1 MEHYTR
7 TTIMQS
13 GIKIRRERA
22 LPQSGEVSVGVGN
35 EVTPIQV
42 VARMPLETH
51 FAIVD
56 GSEAL
61 GVPPEEVKGLVIVED
76 EAIVEVG
83 TVLAKK
89 EQFARKR
96 QVLAPV
102 EGKLFDVVN
111 GRIVISQTAEWLEK
125 QAMVSGRVVSYMGD
139 RGVIIETHGTL
150 IQGVWGSGKEN
161 FGKLKV
167 ATRNFNGSL
176 TKDQVSGDVGTLVLA
191 AGRVEHLE
199 VLEIAEQRHVAGII
213 AGSMSA
219 ELCMAAS
226 ALSYP
231 IILTDGVGKQN
242 MTPAIFSLLQ
252 GMDGRETS
260 LFADYDRSRGQRPEI
275 IIPEPPAAAA
285 EAVAANRPI
294 RLGQMVRLLR
304 APYIG
309 YTGEIVKIYALSQI
323 LATSAKAQG
332 VDVRLADGS
341 VVFVP
346 FANFDV
352 MV

>member
-7 TTIMQS
+7 TTIIQS

-22 LPQSGEVSVGVGN
+22 LPQSGEVGVGVGN

-42 VARMPLETH
+42 VARMPIETH

-56 GSEAL
+56 ASEKL
-61 GVPPEEVKGLVIVED
+61 GVSPEEVNGLVIVEK
-76 EAIVEVG
+76 EAIVETG
-83 TVLAKK
+83 TVLAQKK
-89 EQFARKR
+89 QFGRNR
-96 QVLAPV
+96 QVMAPV
-102 EGKLFDVVN
+102 EGTMFDVIN
-111 GRIVISQTAEWLEK
+111 GRIIILQTAEWLEK
-125 QAMVSGRVVSYMGD
+125 QAMVSGRVVSYVGD

-150 IQGVWGSGKEN
+150 IQGVWGSGKES

-176 TKDQVSGDVGTLVLA
+176 TKDQVAGDVGTLVLA
-191 AGRVEHLE
+191 AGRVEHLD
-199 VLEIAEQRHVAGII
+199 VLELAQEQHVAGII

-219 ELCMAAS
+219 NLCLAAA

-242 MTPAIFSLLQ
+242 MTPAVFSLLQ
-252 GMDGRETS
+252 RMDGRETS
-260 LFADYDRSRGQRPEI
+260 LFADYEPGRGQRPEI
-275 IIPEPPAAAA
+275 IIPETPTAAA

-294 RLGQMVRLLR
+294 RPGQTVRLLR
-304 APYIG
+304 APYVG
-309 YTGEIVKIYALSQI
+309 HTGELVKIYTLSQI

-332 VDVRLADGS
+332 VDVQLADGN

-346 FANFDV
+346 FTNFDV
-352 MV
+352 MA